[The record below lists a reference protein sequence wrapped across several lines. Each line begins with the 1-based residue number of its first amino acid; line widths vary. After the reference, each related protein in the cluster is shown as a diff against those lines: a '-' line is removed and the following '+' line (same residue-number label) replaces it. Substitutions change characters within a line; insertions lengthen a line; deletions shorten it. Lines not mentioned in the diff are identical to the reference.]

1 MNVSYYEISKN
12 IITMRFSH
20 FLGNVIGYVWYFS
33 LLGIL
38 RIFAPR
44 GYFRKKHMG
53 RREGLSL
60 STAYWLNYTLYTCDK
75 ILNTFS
81 YTNFVSVLR
90 VYILNM
96 SLDIKHVLESANILY
111 VMAC

>member
-1 MNVSYYEISKN
+1 MRLEKDL
-12 IITMRFSH
+12 ITMRFSH
-20 FLGNVIGYVWYFS
+20 FLGNVIGYVLYFS
-33 LLGIL
+33 LLGVL

-60 STAYWLNYTLYTCDK
+60 SMAYWLNYTLYTCDK

-96 SLDIKHVLESANILY
+96 SLDIKHVLESANILC

>member
-1 MNVSYYEISKN
+1 
-12 IITMRFSH
+12 
-20 FLGNVIGYVWYFS
+20 
-33 LLGIL
+33 
-38 RIFAPR
+38 
-44 GYFRKKHMG
+44 MG

-81 YTNFVSVLR
+81 YTNFVSFLR